1 MYRVIKNF
9 IKEIYFKILFK
20 INKRFFYNNFI
31 NFQTSL
37 ITEKIN
43 SINIDYVKKFKENHI
58 EFIKILLLKNKYHL
72 ALNFYFSNKKAID
85 ENNIDNLFV
94 ILQLLIKT
102 NENLLA
108 ANISKKIL
116 NLDPNNKDIFN
127 IIYAPFKRN
136 NMKNELREIFSLT
149 RHQNLLWPY
158 GNNYHFIKQQDK
170 AIFNK
175 KKFIFINALPK
186 SGSTF
191 VAMTLSKNYNFPK
204 TNIGLSYFP
213 DEIIIPNY
221 LALALRGGCL
231 CMQHINKS
239 KDNYKILKDFGIRKF
254 LIQIRDPRQVI
265 LSWTCMLDEFFH
277 NNKIN
282 SLMSLSSPFLPPNY
296 FSFNFEKKLNWQI
309 NNYFK
314 LFENWILDWINVKF
328 MHIEFLSF
336 QQLRNNP
343 SNFFNKISSFYE
355 IELPKKIKYPPKNK
369 NVNYRKGHDNEW
381 ESFDEL
387 RKININIKLEK
398 LLNEIV

>member
-1 MYRVIKNF
+1 M
-9 IKEIYFKILFK
+9 
-20 INKRFFYNNFI
+20 
-31 NFQTSL
+31 
-37 ITEKIN
+37 
-43 SINIDYVKKFKENHI
+43 
-58 EFIKILLLKNKYHL
+58 LKNKYHL

-158 GNNYHFIKQQDK
+158 GNNYHFIKEQDK

-221 LALALRGGCL
+221 LALALRGGVFVYATY
-231 CMQHINKS
+231 Q
-239 KDNYKILKDFGIRKF
+239 
-254 LIQIRDPRQVI
+254 
-265 LSWTCMLDEFFH
+265 
-277 NNKIN
+277 
-282 SLMSLSSPFLPPNY
+282 
-296 FSFNFEKKLNWQI
+296 
-309 NNYFK
+309 
-314 LFENWILDWINVKF
+314 
-328 MHIEFLSF
+328 
-336 QQLRNNP
+336 
-343 SNFFNKISSFYE
+343 
-355 IELPKKIKYPPKNK
+355 
-369 NVNYRKGHDNEW
+369 
-381 ESFDEL
+381 
-387 RKININIKLEK
+387 
-398 LLNEIV
+398 